1 MVNQA
6 EVDRANFA
14 GRLHPSQ
21 RGKVLDGTF
30 WTGLLLVVAAVYV
43 LAIAPKEPGAAV
55 FLVYMSPVLLL
66 LAFGLWLCVR
76 RLLDLFQAKL
86 VLFTGWTHDDGHH
99 VGRQRAAG
107 YPIVVY
113 TTRSNGGT
121 THYNV
126 RVGNRGFGR
135 IDKKLNSR
143 IQPERSNTVF
153 MTPRAKQL
161 INVAPT
167 P

>member
-1 MVNQA
+1 MVNQD

-21 RGKVLDGTF
+21 RGKVLDGAF
-30 WTGLLLVVAAVYV
+30 WAGAFLIVAAVGV
-43 LAIAPKEPGAAV
+43 LAIAPKGAGAV
-55 FLVYMSPVLLL
+55 FFVYLSPVILL
-66 LAFGLWLCVR
+66 LAFGLWLCAR
-76 RLLDLFQAKL
+76 RLLDLFQGKL
-86 VLFTGWTHDDGHH
+86 VLFTGWTHDDGRH
-99 VGRQRAAG
+99 VGRQHTAQ

-126 RVGNRGFGR
+126 RVGDRTFGM

-143 IQPERSNTVF
+143 IQAERNNTVF
-153 MTPRAKQL
+153 MTPRTKQL
-161 INVAPT
+161 VNVAPT